1 MTTKL
6 FGVRLRKLLF
16 ASTLVLGACGTVSS
30 AAFAQNASTGSLDE
44 VKLAWGPGASWD
56 FVYAQ
61 SVNLWKRFG
70 LKINVVEGAN
80 GAAMLSFLGSGE
92 IQTATMAPS
101 AMIVAN
107 SIGIP
112 LRVVYA
118 DAETTQM
125 GLYANPKSGMTA
137 DPKTWIGK
145 RIGVAK
151 NSEADYGLRWSLAK
165 AGVALNDVKVVLLAP
180 TVAVPAYQRNDID
193 GYYVWDVWGSR
204 LEASGAKLVQK
215 SVDVGFPSSSIWC
228 MTQSFIE
235 AHPDVAARFVAA
247 MNQANI
253 EMLQAIEQGGEK
265 AAAVYAA
272 VAKANGIEPAVAQQ
286 LLKFQPP
293 TTLNTLLS
301 PNSNLSLVAG
311 SGGLVGQ
318 IAQQAKIALEAGA
331 IKQPIANP
339 AQLLAPQSLFE
350 AAQKVKN

>member
-1 MTTKL
+1 MT
-6 FGVRLRKLLF
+6 VRLLGLSLRQLLF
-16 ASTLVLGACGTVSS
+16 ASTVALGMAGTFAS
-30 AAFAQNASTGSLDE
+30 AAIAESTTTGPLDE

-61 SVNLWKRFG
+61 SIDIWKRFR

-125 GLYANPKSGMTA
+125 GLYANPSSGMTA
-137 DPKTWIGK
+137 DPKTWVGK

-165 AGVALNDVKVVLLAP
+165 AGVSFSDVKVIFLAP

-228 MTQSFIE
+228 MTKTFIE

-247 MNQANI
+247 MNQANV
-253 EMLQAIEQGGEK
+253 EMQKAIDQGGEK
-265 AAAVYAA
+265 AAAVYSAI
-272 VAKANGIEPAVAQQ
+272 AKANGLEPSVAQQ
-286 LLKFQPP
+286 LLALQPP
-293 TTLNTLLS
+293 TTLKTLLS
-301 PNSNLSLVAG
+301 PNANLSLVAAN
-311 SGGLVGQ
+311 GGLAGQ
-318 IAQQAKIALEAGA
+318 IAQQAKIALETGA
-331 IKQPIANP
+331 IKQPIASP
-339 AQLLAPQSLFE
+339 TELLAPQSLFE